1 MTRTATV
8 VVGLIVLL
16 LAVPAGAQD
25 SQGTVTRYYL
35 TTVKAGHDLKWEQ
48 AFKAHVDWHRQQND
62 TWAWDTYMLVTGE
75 RLGQY
80 ITISGDHAWAD
91 FDAPSV
97 SEQKDAADVISK
109 LGPHVESLSSGFW
122 TERTEL
128 SRPPEDP
135 LPSPLIQIVKYRIK
149 PGKNPVF
156 VRAVELFGEANDKT
170 NWTGRYFWFVE
181 YGAGAAARTF
191 WRIVAKPNWASMQPV
206 LASSFQAMAK
216 TYGDEGLQSWI
227 DSFGESVESVKS
239 ELWQHRPDL
248 SYVP

>member
-80 ITISGDHAWAD
+80 ITISTSR
-91 FDAPSV
+91 SV
-97 SEQKDAADVISK
+97 V
-109 LGPHVESLSSGFW
+109 
-122 TERTEL
+122 TM
-128 SRPPEDP
+128 
-135 LPSPLIQIVKYRIK
+135 
-149 PGKNPVF
+149 PGQTSMHPVF
-156 VRAVELFGEANDKT
+156 QNR
-170 NWTGRYFWFVE
+170 
-181 YGAGAAARTF
+181 RT
-191 WRIVAKPNWASMQPV
+191 RLM
-206 LASSFQAMAK
+206 
-216 TYGDEGLQSWI
+216 
-227 DSFGESVESVKS
+227 
-239 ELWQHRPDL
+239 
-248 SYVP
+248 